1 MGKEGP
7 SVAQVLAQAGTSP
20 ALRILFPDTAV
31 TQAGSSISK
40 EAGAPAPTLAIAASA
55 LGGKPPATKYIA
67 ISVDLDAPF
76 VSFAVLAPA
85 LHGIDADLVAASAPD
100 ADGFVALDAAS
111 PDAAWN
117 PMPWVGPGPPSISGP
132 HRYVFLLFAQ
142 PDGLD
147 AAKVKSLLGIK
158 GTGLWP
164 RVRWDEEAAEKKLG
178 VGELLAGTFFTT
190 KG

>member
-7 SVAQVLAQAGTSP
+7 SVAQVLAEAGTSP
-20 ALRILFPDTAV
+20 TLRILFPDTAV
-31 TQAGSSISK
+31 TRAGSSISK
-40 EAGAPAPTLAIAASA
+40 EAGAPAPTLAVAASA
-55 LGGKPPATKYIA
+55 LGSKPPATKYLA
-67 ISVDLDAPF
+67 ISLDLDAPF
-76 VSFAVLAPA
+76 VSFAVLAPV
-85 LHGIDADLVAASAPD
+85 LHGIDADLVAASPD
-100 ADGFVALDAAS
+100 G
-111 PDAAWN
+111 AWN
-117 PMPWVGPGPPSISGP
+117 AMPWVGPGPPSISGP

-147 AAKVKSLLGIK
+147 AAKVKSLLGIN